1 VSLVLSFHMP
11 APSEGILGKGFH
23 GTAAVKLCVS
33 TVHAQLEKF
42 VNQGT
47 FIKRG
52 TQWKAMG
59 PTDKTWQN
67 VWDVKLTFCVKLRLA
82 GIAKKT
88 KAWRTPSTA

>member
-1 VSLVLSFHMP
+1 MP

-47 FIKRG
+47 
-52 TQWKAMG
+52 
-59 PTDKTWQN
+59 N
-67 VWDVKLTFCVKLRLA
+67 KLQFRNIHKFLKNKKPKLR
-82 GIAKKT
+82 
-88 KAWRTPSTA
+88 P